1 MKRKDFKKHIFWNMV
16 KMVFKYPDARQLM
29 RWISED
35 KLTTKYVGDLILEV
49 EGESVENVDAL
60 RRTLEQIAAEKK
72 TVVVLKIL
80 RGIHTLYLELEPD
93 WKG

>member
-35 KLTTKYVGDLILEV
+35 KLTTKYVGDLILEGRINKRV
-49 EGESVENVDAL
+49 RL
-60 RRTLEQIAAEKK
+60 
-72 TVVVLKIL
+72 
-80 RGIHTLYLELEPD
+80 PD
-93 WKG
+93 WL